1 MALDV
6 LFTLAISS
14 DRETTTLT
22 DATVYGGANP
32 ARNTLRVFMSLQKMD
47 VDSVG
52 TVVALTASPNDPETV
67 TSWSWTTQPDGWLKF
82 YYVAIPAYGVGT
94 TYAIYDA
101 VYDSATDLV
110 YRSLSNGN
118 LGNALSNVTFWEPI
132 SDPAALANNE
142 GEANESLNITSL
154 IYQRVL
160 TFNSQY
166 EYAVLIG
173 GNCACTDCDDD
184 EIIPPYNLFSLLLNG
199 AIKADQW
206 SEFVKGEQI
215 CRTIQSKF
223 FAC

>member
-6 LFTLAISS
+6 LFSISISS

-22 DATVYGGANP
+22 DQTIYGSPNP
-32 ARNTLRVFMSLQKMD
+32 ARSALRVFVSLQKMD
-47 VDSVG
+47 VDNTG
-52 TVVALTASPNDPETV
+52 TAVPLTASPNDPETV
-67 TSWSWTTQPDGWLKF
+67 TSWSWVTQADGWNKF
-82 YYVAIPAYGVGT
+82 YYVAIPAYAGGT

-118 LGNALSNVTFWEPI
+118 VGNALSNVTFWEPI
-132 SDPAALANNE
+132 TDPASLANNE
-142 GEANESLNITSL
+142 GETNESLNITSL

-173 GNCACTDCDDD
+173 QNCACTDCDDS
-184 EIIPPYNLFSLLLNG
+184 EITPPYNLFSLLLNG

-206 SEFVKGEQI
+206 SEFIKGEQI
-215 CRTIQSKF
+215 CRKIQSKF
-223 FAC
+223 FEC